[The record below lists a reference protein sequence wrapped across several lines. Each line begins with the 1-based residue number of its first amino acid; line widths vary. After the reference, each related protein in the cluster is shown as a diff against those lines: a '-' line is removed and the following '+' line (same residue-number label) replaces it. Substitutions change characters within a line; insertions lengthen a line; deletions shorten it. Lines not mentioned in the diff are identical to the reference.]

1 MNWEDVVALN
11 RRSPASLSRLLS
23 FQIEVRPA
31 SYLSFTDILQ
41 FFQKRLEEV
50 SRNEK

>member
-23 FQIEVRPA
+23 FRIEVGEEDEA
-31 SYLSFTDILQ
+31 SVLFI
-41 FFQKRLEEV
+41 FH
-50 SRNEK
+50 